1 MGKVHTQIGENIM
14 NHISVEDALV
24 QELLE
29 NAAWSQIGKPGVLLE
44 ENPSNGAEKVDE
56 ANMFGNEDSQDVI
69 SEDTE
74 TEEAFSCPMCE
85 SELDEILSDEQI
97 MECVVGICDVLE
109 ELNEES
115 LSEELEYEDEDED

>member
-1 MGKVHTQIGENIM
+1 M
-14 NHISVEDALV
+14 NHISVEDGLV

-29 NAAWSQIGKPGVLLE
+29 NAAWSQIGKPEVLLE
-44 ENPSNGAEKVDE
+44 QLPAKGAEKVDE
-56 ANMFGNEDSQDVI
+56 VNMFGNEDAQGVI
-69 SEDTE
+69 SEDAE
-74 TEEAFSCPMCE
+74 TEEAFSCPMCD

-115 LSEELEYEDEDED
+115 LSEDLEHEDEDEED

>member
-1 MGKVHTQIGENIM
+1 M
-14 NHISVEDALV
+14 NHISVEDGLV

-29 NAAWSQIGKPGVLLE
+29 NAAWSQIGKPEVLLE
-44 ENPSNGAEKVDE
+44 EMPTNVAEKVDE
-56 ANMFGNEDSQDVI
+56 TNMFGNEDAQDVI

-109 ELNEES
+109 ELNEEA
-115 LSEELEYEDEDED
+115 LSEETEYEGEDEED

>member
-1 MGKVHTQIGENIM
+1 M

-29 NAAWSQIGKPGVLLE
+29 NAAWHQIGKPNVLSE
-44 ENPSNGAEKVDE
+44 ENPAEGAEKVNE
-56 ANMFGNEDSQDVI
+56 ANMFGNEDSQEVI
-69 SEDTE
+69 SEDSEEE
-74 TEEAFSCPMCE
+74 TGEAFSCPMCE

-109 ELNEES
+109 ELNEEA
-115 LSEELEYEDEDED
+115 LSEETEHEGEDEDEED